1 MKGGERT
8 SKPRTTEKQFK
19 AGSGVL
25 PRKVDRRSPKQ
36 HPKVL
41 QEDFITSHSAFQVL
55 RGNQH
60 ERNGFRM
67 SDFTKDIFARMDLQ
81 QIREFL
87 LHGVDDYNQT
97 GKPYHLR
104 IKDGS
109 DAIYKRLGATY
120 QDGEALDAA
129 NADLCQ
135 ALSNYESVYMEIGMK
150 AGARILY
157 QLLVAEQ

>member
-1 MKGGERT
+1 
-8 SKPRTTEKQFK
+8 
-19 AGSGVL
+19 
-25 PRKVDRRSPKQ
+25 
-36 HPKVL
+36 
-41 QEDFITSHSAFQVL
+41 
-55 RGNQH
+55 
-60 ERNGFRM
+60 M

-97 GKPYHLR
+97 SKPYHLR